1 MKKSGFRGT
10 IGMVAVLAVALV
22 FGLALGGCATYG
34 AGFSMMSGEASGEE
48 VPDGLTENEQATGL
62 KQSLASVSVFGSN
75 EYSELS
81 AGNVFGTIERT
92 NTSYS
97 GEVTTEELDISGWA
111 FNYYLKVPIHLFK
124 DRLTIFPMAGFD
136 IHGYGD
142 NGLMTFL
149 KVGGGLDV
157 NFGEAFFLRG
167 RVGYAP
173 LGLTGMTFG
182 LSLGYRTLGDKVRSR
197 YMSDLTGVTTY
208 YVRADGNDKNA
219 GTSEKKPFKTLQRA
233 VEAAAKTSV
242 KKITVIGTIVGNT
255 MIKDA
260 DPTRKK
266 LAKMMDATGGQDIAQ
281 LLANPTGVLSV
292 QGSLDEPDP
301 EEILITGKPD
311 ATGEERAVLVP
322 PANNEGMTLGIVMS
336 TVRLEH
342 IEIGGLNKSGVTVLA
357 GVLTLAQGAKVAKGS
372 GENVS
377 AISALLSSVV
387 IMRDDA
393 EISNNE
399 TSGNG
404 ADGAG
409 VMLMASVM
417 AMFDNALITGNKTTG
432 NGGGIMLAGASLNM
446 YGNSAISGN
455 SAGNGGGGI
464 IAVPYTEDE
473 DRYNSQIT
481 MEDNAVISGNT
492 ARMGGGVLLLD
503 KLILRDNAKIIEN
516 TATETGGGVWGE
528 GEATV
533 NKGKDAVIAN
543 NTAPETPDSNFTF
556 E

>member
-1 MKKSGFRGT
+1 MKKNGFLGI
-10 IGMVAVLAVALV
+10 IGVAAVLAVALV
-22 FGLALGGCATYG
+22 SGLALGGCATYG

-48 VPDGLTENEQATGL
+48 VPDGLTGNEHATGL
-62 KQSLASVSVFGSN
+62 KQSLASLSVFGSN

-81 AGNVFGTIERT
+81 VGNVFGTIERT

-111 FNYYLKVPIHLFK
+111 LNYYLKVPIHLFK
-124 DRLTIFPMAGFD
+124 DRLTLFPMAGFD
-136 IHGYGD
+136 LHGYGD
-142 NGLMTFL
+142 NGLMTYL

-219 GTSEKKPFKTLQRA
+219 GTSEEKPFKTLQRA
-233 VEAAAKTSV
+233 VDAAAKTSV
-242 KKITVIGTIVGNT
+242 KKITVIGTIAGNT
-255 MIKDA
+255 TIQDA
-260 DPTRKK
+260 DPTVKK
-266 LAKMMDATGGQDIAQ
+266 INKVMDATGGQDIAQ
-281 LLANPTGVLSV
+281 LLANQVGVATV

-311 ATGEERAVLVP
+311 ASGAERAVLVP
-322 PANNEGMTLGIVMS
+322 PANNDNAILIILSS

-342 IEIGGLNKSGVTVLA
+342 IELSGLNDSTKQLPAIFVGGTV
-357 GVLTLAQGAKVAKGS
+357 TLAQDAKITKNTSKGDV
-372 GENVS
+372 G
-377 AISALLSSVV
+377 IYALYGLV
-387 IMRDDA
+387 IMRDNA
-393 EISNNE
+393 EVSHNE
-399 TSGNG
+399 GSDNVGVYLENG
-404 ADGAG
+404 
-409 VMLMASVM
+409 SVM
-417 AMFDNALITGNKTTG
+417 AMFDNALITGNKAAN
-432 NGGGIMLAGASLNM
+432 NGGGVAMEGSTLIMR
-446 YGNSAISGN
+446 GNSAISGN
-455 SAGNGGGGI
+455 SAGYGGGGI
-464 IAVPYTEDE
+464 ITFPDTKNGYI
-473 DRYNSQIT
+473 SQIT

-492 ARMGGGVLLLD
+492 AKVGGGILLQD
-503 KLILRDNAKIIEN
+503 KLILGGNAKIVEN
-516 TATETGGGVWGE
+516 TATEAGGGVWGE

-533 NKGKDAVIAN
+533 NKGADAVIAN